1 MLSSVLEKLF
11 RREEL
16 ALDEMQ
22 GVMND
27 IMDGRLTPAQTGAF
41 LTALRMKGET
51 VGEITA
57 AAHVMRDK
65 AVPVSIPGYSIDT
78 CGTGGD
84 RAQTFN
90 ISTGV
95 AFVAAAAGVQ
105 VVKHGNRS
113 VSSRS
118 GSADVLE
125 ALGVYLSPDPAN
137 VRRSVEEVG
146 FGFLFAPHFHQA
158 MKHVVGPRRELG
170 VRTIFNILGP
180 LTNPAR
186 VQGQVLGVFDPKLP
200 RVMAGVLANLDVE
213 RAMVCHGLD
222 GLDEITLTDR
232 TAVSEVRDGEIHEY
246 TLDPRDF
253 GFSLVE
259 AAALRGGSPADNAHI
274 LRGVL
279 QGTPGPARDVTLLN
293 AGAAIYVGRQADSM
307 AAGVQLARDVL
318 DSGRALDVLR
328 RLVQCSEG
336 FRAS

>member
-11 RREEL
+11 SGTEL
-16 ALDEMQ
+16 TSAEMQ
-22 GVMND
+22 AVMHD

-51 VGEITA
+51 VGEVTA
-57 AAHVMRDK
+57 AALVMREK
-65 AVPVSIPGYSIDT
+65 AVPIAIPGYAIDT

-84 RAQTFN
+84 GAHTFN

-95 AFVAAAAGVQ
+95 ALVAAAAGVK

-125 ALGVYLSPDPAN
+125 ALGVHLSPDPA
-137 VRRSVEEVG
+137 VVQRSVAEVG

-170 VRTIFNILGP
+170 VRTVFNILGP

-186 VQGQVLGVFDPKLP
+186 VQGQVLGVFDPALP
-200 RVMAGVLANLDVE
+200 PVMAGVLANLGVE

-222 GLDEITLTDR
+222 GLDEITLTDK
-232 TAVSEVRDGEIHEY
+232 TVVSEVREGAITDY
-246 TLDPRDF
+246 MLDPRDF
-253 GFSLVE
+253 GFALVKPE
-259 AAALRGGSPADNAHI
+259 DLLGGSPADNAQI
-274 LRGVL
+274 LREVL
-279 QGTPGPARDVTLLN
+279 QGRPGPARDVTLLN
-293 AGAAIYVGRQADSM
+293 AGAAIYVGRR
-307 AAGVQLARDVL
+307 AASVLEGVQLAKEAV
-318 DSGRALDVLR
+318 DSGRAQAVLNQ
-328 RLVQCSEG
+328 LVQFTEG